1 MVIYLVILILSNYRI
16 ILGIYSYRPD
26 IEDVICSKLGT
37 VGQFIVCQSR
47 HCTNQVTIF
56 VNTHLFYHP
65 TAGFI
70 RLLQVEAMIH
80 ILTKLKEIIRL
91 QGVGFT
97 FECDVEEDYEACNNR
112 PLTVKNDII
121 ITTMLIGDLNSTP
134 ETAAIEYLLSGE
146 ITSAHEVWKT
156 INNFKWG
163 KRLGEQE
170 NDDKTSGIDVNI
182 SLNCEES
189 ILPNLSHHYKF
200 FTAAGYPRFTNY
212 TRDFKDLL
220 DYIFV
225 DDNVEIKR
233 VFPFPDEVLL
243 SSEVALPSKSF
254 PSDHISVVVDLK
266 FKKFT

>member
-1 MVIYLVILILSNYRI
+1 ML
-16 ILGIYSYRPD
+16 LGIYSYRPD

-47 HCTNQVTIF
+47 NYTNQVIIF

-70 RLLQVEAMIH
+70 RLLQVEAMIQ
-80 ILTKLKEIIRL
+80 ILQTLKEVIRL
-91 QGVGFT
+91 QGTGFN
-97 FECDVEEDYEACNNR
+97 FECDAEEDYEACNNS
-112 PLTVKNDII
+112 PLPVTKDIV

-134 ETAAIEYLLSGE
+134 ESAAIEYLLSGV
-146 ITSAHEVWKT
+146 ISSTHEVWQS

-170 NDDKTSGIDVNI
+170 ENDKTSEINANDKI
-182 SLNCEES
+182 IFEES
-189 ILPNLSHHYKF
+189 TLPNLSHQYKF
-200 FTAAGYPRFTNY
+200 STAAGYPKYTNY

-225 DDNVEIKR
+225 DESIHIKR
-233 VFPFPDEVLL
+233 VFPFPDELVL
-243 SSEVALPSKSF
+243 SSELALPSKSF
-254 PSDHISVVVDLK
+254 PSDHISVVVDLQ
-266 FKKFT
+266 FKNI